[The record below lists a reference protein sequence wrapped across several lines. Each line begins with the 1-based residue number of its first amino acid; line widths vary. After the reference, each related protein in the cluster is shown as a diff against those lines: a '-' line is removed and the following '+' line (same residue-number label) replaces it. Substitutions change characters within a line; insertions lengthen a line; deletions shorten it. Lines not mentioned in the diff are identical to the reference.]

1 MGRAAM
7 VELLHNRRD
16 FSYNKTITLHR
27 KEDRILKSLPSLKSI
42 ITPKQKKQIIKKI
55 FNNDEKEFNNL
66 IEELESV
73 TNWADALTKIETE
86 FSKRDIYLHGPHAVL
101 FTDILYA
108 RYFSQDD
115 QIQNK

>member
-16 FSYNKTITLHR
+16 FSYNKIITLHR

-42 ITPKQKKQIIKKI
+42 ITTKQRKQIIKKI
-55 FNNDEKEFNNL
+55 FNSNEREFNSF
-66 IEELESV
+66 IEELEAIP
-73 TNWADALTKIETE
+73 NWPDALTKVQSE
-86 FSKRDIYLHGPHAVL
+86 FGKRDIYLHGPHAVL

-108 RYFSQDD
+108 RYFSQDN